1 MARVVGAIGILL
13 FAASLAGQNLL
24 KNGSFDKDLSSW
36 TLLGGTQ
43 ATWVPDD
50 ALSRA
55 SGSVRTVDTVI
66 IQSVPVTPGVRY
78 YLRGFVTRNAGS
90 VSLGSLVAGWC
101 ADLACTT
108 AAVSVGQYFFVG
120 AGRGTGEWQLI
131 SGEAIA
137 PPNAVAASI
146 NVGHDGQAFDEVYF
160 STTPPPPLSCNLTC
174 PTGVAASAA
183 TGSPVSFTSNP
194 TGCAAFKP
202 FNFMWTFGDG
212 TSQAGS
218 ASAVHTYSSTGTMT
232 WSYVVTGTEATVCSA
247 TGSIVIGPP
256 PQPRRRGVS
265 H

>member
-131 SGEAIA
+131 SGEGIA

-160 STTPPPPLSCNLTC
+160 STTPPPLFRAISPARRASLRVQPPVALYPSPAIPPAVRPSSPSISCGPL
-174 PTGVAASAA
+174 
-183 TGSPVSFTSNP
+183 
-194 TGCAAFKP
+194 
-202 FNFMWTFGDG
+202 
-212 TSQAGS
+212 
-218 ASAVHTYSSTGTMT
+218 
-232 WSYVVTGTEATVCSA
+232 VTVL
-247 TGSIVIGPP
+247 
-256 PQPRRRGVS
+256 RRRGLLRLCIPIRPPEQ
-265 H
+265 